1 MGIDQM
7 LSSISR
13 SAMRYPNEA
22 AERHQGVIQPRT
34 TMGVHGGESYERS
47 PPVSSCRGVTR
58 EALSPQDVKEHSF
71 PCARQ

>member
-47 PPVSSCRGVTR
+47 PPCRLAAASQGR
-58 EALSPQDVKEHSF
+58 RYLLKM
-71 PCARQ
+71 